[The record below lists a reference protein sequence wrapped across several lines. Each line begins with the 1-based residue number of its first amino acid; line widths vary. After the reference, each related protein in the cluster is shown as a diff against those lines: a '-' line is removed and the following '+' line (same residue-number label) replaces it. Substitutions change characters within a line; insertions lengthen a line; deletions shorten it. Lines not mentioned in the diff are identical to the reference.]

1 MTKKGTLLLL
11 CSCLVMMLTDVLSL
25 KAQRLLYPTHFNLSE
40 VTLLDSPFKQAMERN
55 CQALLDFDTDRLLTP
70 FVRQAGLSSSGNST
84 YAGWETKHPAF
95 ESWAWNPDMAMDGH
109 VTGHYLSALS
119 MSYAASRD
127 ESMRAKLLERIN
139 HIVDVFCDCQAV
151 FDNDK
156 NGMKGFIGGLPDNEI
171 WKTLYSGDYRVYN
184 QRGNWV
190 PFYCEHKVMAGLRD
204 AYVHAGNTK
213 ARDAFQ
219 KMSDWVIELVRNF
232 KDVDMEMQILQWE
245 PGAINEVL
253 ADAYYLFDE
262 GKYLRAANKFSHQI
276 MVENILRDDTH
287 DFMNLKNV
295 NESTAKFLGYAR
307 ISELKKEERYD
318 RAVNVFWND
327 IVGRRMTTING
338 TGINGNFQPVNKS
351 TRFIAEA
358 DGPDACGT
366 YNMLKLA
373 ERLFDRV
380 HSAQYAEYYEG
391 AILNHI
397 LGNQDPETGGYV
409 YHTSLRP
416 DTYRM
421 YSKPNQAMWCC
432 VGTGMES
439 QAKYGDF
446 IYTYDHDTLFVNLF
460 IASELESDKIALRQ
474 ETQFPYGQTSK
485 ITVKKNGNYV
495 IAVRRPSW
503 TNQDFDVKVNGKQP
517 KNFKP
522 MQKDVECYYVPC
534 GKSWKEGDVIEVS
547 YPMTLSFEECPHV
560 PTYIALKFGPV
571 VLAGVTEKSTSSKP
585 FMNEYAG
592 IGRRDHS
599 NTSRQPQ
606 QSLALAPM
614 LITERNQIPTRIKTK
629 DIRQLTFIVDASAPG
644 SQWKEVELQP
654 LYTTHHSKYTVYWNQ
669 QNEAAWLRNPLYLR
683 EQQAEQL
690 AKVTFDMIDVGDEA
704 DEIKHNMRTSEMG
717 SSGTFNGNAFR
728 SCQQNDWFQYD
739 MAIKEGIGLTKNDSV
754 TFMLRLSLTD
764 RGRKGGVYVNGALAK
779 AFVVPAQVKGATK
792 DRFFEMPVTVSA
804 ADFYNKKSVPIRFV
818 PVNGS
823 PFPRLYNIRFIKK
836 E

>member
-1 MTKKGTLLLL
+1 MTKKGIFLLL
-11 CSCLVMMLTDVLSL
+11 CSCLVMLLTDVLTL

-40 VTLLDSPFKQAMERN
+40 VTLLDSPFKQAMDRN
-55 CQALLDFDTDRLLTP
+55 CKALLDFDTDRLLTP
-70 FVRQAGLSSSGNST
+70 YVRQAGLKSGK
-84 YAGWETKHPAF
+84 YADWESKHPAF
-95 ESWAWNPDMAMDGH
+95 QNWAWNPDMAMDGH

-127 ESMRAKLLERIN
+127 ESMRAKLLERVN
-139 HIVDVFCDCQAV
+139 YIVDVLCDCQAV

-171 WKTLYSGDYRVYN
+171 WKTLFSGDYRIYN

-190 PFYCEHKVMAGLRD
+190 PLYCEHKVMAGLRD

-219 KMSDWVIELVRNF
+219 KMADWAIELVHNF
-232 KDVDMEMQILQWE
+232 KEQDMEMQILQWE

-253 ADAYYLFDE
+253 ADAYHIFGD
-262 GKYLRAANKFSHQI
+262 GKYIRAANKYSHQI

-287 DFMNLKNV
+287 DFINNKNV
-295 NESTAKFLGYAR
+295 NEATAKFLGYAR
-307 ISELKKEERYD
+307 ISELKNEDRYN

-327 IVGRRMTTING
+327 AVSRRMTAISA
-338 TGINGNFQPVNKS
+338 TGINGNFQPVNRS

-358 DGPDACGT
+358 DGPDACST
-366 YNMLKLA
+366 YNMLKLT
-373 ERLFDRV
+373 ERLFDR
-380 HSAQYAEYYEG
+380 SRNARYADFYEG
-391 AILNHI
+391 AMLNHI

-416 DTYRM
+416 DSYRI
-421 YSKPNQAMWCC
+421 YSQPNQAMWCC

-446 IYTYDHDTLFVNLF
+446 IYTYNEDTLFVNLF
-460 IASELESDKIALRQ
+460 IASELQSEKIALRQ

-485 ITVKKNGNYV
+485 ITVKKNGSYV

-503 TNQDFDVKVNGKQP
+503 TNADFSVMVNGKAP
-517 KNFKP
+517 KGFKP
-522 MQKDVECYYVPC
+522 TQNDADCYYVPC

-547 YPMTLSFEECPHV
+547 YPMSLSFEECPRV
-560 PTYIALKFGPV
+560 PTYIALKYGPV
-571 VLAGVTEKSTSSKP
+571 VLAGVTETSTRSNP
-585 FMNEYAG
+585 FENEYAG

-614 LITERNQIPTRIKTK
+614 LITERNQVPSRISAK
-629 DIRQLTFIVDASAPG
+629 DPAHLVFSVDASAPG
-644 SQWKEVELQP
+644 SQWTTIDMKP
-654 LYTTHHSKYTVYWNQ
+654 LFTTHHSRYTVYWNQ
-669 QNEAAWLRNPLYLR
+669 QNETAWLKNPLYLR
-683 EQQAEQL
+683 EKQSEML
-690 AKVTFDMIDVGDEA
+690 AKLTLDMLDVGADADEA
-704 DEIKHNMRTSEMG
+704 KHNMKTSETG
-717 SSGTFNGNAFR
+717 SCGVFNGNAFR
-728 SCQQNDWFQYD
+728 SCQQGDWFQYD
-739 MAIKEGIGLTKNDSV
+739 LALSENVPLSKTDSV
-754 TFMLRLSLTD
+754 SIILRLSLTD

-779 AFVVPAQVKGATK
+779 GFVIPAQVKNATK

-804 ADFYNKKSVPIRFV
+804 ADLVGKQTVPVRFV
-818 PVNGS
+818 GVEGA
-823 PFPRLYNIRFIKK
+823 FPRLYNIRFVKK
-836 E
+836 Q